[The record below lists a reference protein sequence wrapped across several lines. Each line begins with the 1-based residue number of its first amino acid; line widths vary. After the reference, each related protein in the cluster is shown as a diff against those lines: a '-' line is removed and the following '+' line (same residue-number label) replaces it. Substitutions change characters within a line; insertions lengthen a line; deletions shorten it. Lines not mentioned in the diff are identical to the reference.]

1 MISLMLALT
10 ALSVMAASRSIA
22 AHAPHELVAARA

>member
-1 MISLMLALT
+1 MISLALVLT

-22 AHAPHELVAARA
+22 AHAPRELVTARA